1 MYSLSVCSSQ
11 LNMEGKKF
19 YADAYFS
26 FGGNDNNFCYSAH
39 VHVELRN
46 DTVII
51 IVTSLLNFKLHLHV
65 RKHLYLNWVDWEKM
79 ASVCPLLI
87 WDLQNFLASIL
98 CYSYFNHSGVLVLN
112 LW

>member
-19 YADAYFS
+19 LRGCLFLLW
-26 FGGNDNNFCYSAH
+26 GNDNNFCYSAH

-79 ASVCPLLI
+79 ASVCPLFLYGI
-87 WDLQNFLASIL
+87 LQNFLASIL
-98 CYSYFNHSGVLVLN
+98 ESYSYFNHSEY
-112 LW
+112 WF